1 MGRPLPRVAGTL
13 LVAVTLLL
21 RWPLTPRPTGTD
33 GFHYIAL
40 VQALREAGAMEW
52 LLHPAAWF
60 GLYPGTT
67 PAGHLVLTAAFEEIT
82 GLGFEGSSLL
92 LSLAISLLGVAGMWL
107 LAGELGVSPPARL
120 LVALSFAVAPR
131 FITFAFWRFSLRHL
145 MVALLPLFLWV
156 LLRSQN
162 SRYGRHP
169 ARLIALGLALG
180 LALPAVHRMGLLLP
194 GFLLAFAFAAALS
207 RWQAGALDRE
217 RAARQGVAFC
227 AGLGLYLAYLSS
239 FGGTLYAPSEGLFSV
254 YLFVGETLPV
264 RFANLAVHYGL
275 LGGPLL
281 LLALLGAGG
290 TLQQGRP
297 ALATWLALAWLAL
310 GTYVILDRI
319 YLVYLLLVGMLLL
332 VGPGAEML
340 LRELP
345 TRRGRAALVA
355 ALFVL
360 PASAAWVDLRERLDY
375 MAEPE
380 TYYNYHIREE
390 TVSAAFWGDAHA
402 GDAVFETNDAKRN
415 RRVDAYSTMVPEA
428 QAGALAQGV
437 IDPQEM
443 ELRYIGWRMLY
454 FEQRDH
460 LWTWENQGAFNE
472 NISADRSLSL
482 VNLAFPELI
491 GKSNVPESIVSST
504 HYRWLDWFCYR
515 VYAGDELAFYWSYG
529 YVV

>member
-1 MGRPLPRVAGTL
+1 MGRPLPRVAGAL

-21 RWPLTPRPTGTD
+21 RWPLTPRPTGSD
-33 GFHYIAL
+33 SFEYF
-40 VQALREAGAMEW
+40 VQVASLRDAGAMEW
-52 LLHPAAWF
+52 LLHPAAYF
-60 GLYPGTT
+60 GLYPGTS
-67 PAGHLVLTAAFEEIT
+67 PAGHLALTAAFEETT
-82 GLGFEGSSLL
+82 GLGFEGSALL

-107 LAGELGVSPPARL
+107 LAGELGVSPAARWL
-120 LVALSFAVAPR
+120 ATLSFAVAPR
-131 FITFAFWRFSLRHL
+131 FITFALWRLSLRYL
-145 MVALLPLFLWV
+145 MVVLLLLFLWA
-156 LLRSQN
+156 LLRSQHR
-162 SRYGRHP
+162 RYGRHP

-194 GFLLAFAFAAALS
+194 GFLLAFALAAALS

-227 AGLGLYLAYLSS
+227 TGLGLYLAYLSYL
-239 FGGTLYAPSEGLFSV
+239 GGTLYAPSEGLFSV
-254 YLFVGETLPV
+254 YLFEGETLPV

-310 GTYVILDRI
+310 GAYVILDRI

-345 TRRGRAALVA
+345 SRRGRVALVA

-360 PASAAWVDLRERLDY
+360 SGVSAAVDLRGRIDHMER
-375 MAEPE
+375 PE
-380 TYYNYHIREE
+380 TGYSYHVREP
-390 TVSAAFWGDAHA
+390 TIAAAFWGSAHA
-402 GDAVFETNDAKRN
+402 DGELFEANDIKRT
-415 RRVDAYSTMVPEA
+415 RRVDAYSGLIATRDA
-428 QAGALAQGV
+428 DGLAQGV
-437 IDPQEM
+437 IDPAAM
-443 ELRYIGWRMLY
+443 ELEYLGWRVL
-454 FEQRDH
+454 FTEQNDH
-460 LWTWENQGAFNE
+460 LWTWENRDEFNE

-482 VNLAFPELI
+482 VNLAFPEATGSASI
-491 GKSNVPESIVSST
+491 PESIISST
-504 HYRWLDWFCYR
+504 HYRWIDWFCYR

-529 YVV
+529 YAV